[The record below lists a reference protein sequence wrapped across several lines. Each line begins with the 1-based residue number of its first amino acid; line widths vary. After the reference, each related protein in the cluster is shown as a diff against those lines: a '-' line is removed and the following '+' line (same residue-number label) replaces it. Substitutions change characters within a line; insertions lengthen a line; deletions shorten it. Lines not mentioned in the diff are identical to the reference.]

1 MGCFYC
7 DEHHEGREAIMYK
20 VGEMEAGVL
29 YLFKDQAHKGRC
41 ALALKNHRK
50 ELCECGPGGA
60 GRLRPGSGPGLRC
73 SEGTVGLRQDQPGLL
88 RRYESPPALPYRT
101 QIRGRIRVRRFL
113 CHHESGAGAALR
125 GRISRDDRRPAGKAG
140 DVSLPALTGLLAD
153 PSCLLNTF
161 PLFCAAAL

>member
-50 ELCECGPGGA
+50 ELCECEPEELSA
-60 GRLRPGSGPGLRC
+60 FARDLAR
-73 SEGTVGLRQDQPGLL
+73 
-88 RRYESPPALPYRT
+88 A
-101 QIRGRIRVRRFL
+101 
-113 CHHESGAGAALR
+113 SGAVKELWGCDKINLGDGISLPHIREEIASGSQVTVVCG
-125 GRISRDDRRPAGKAG
+125 GRTFKADC
-140 DVSLPALTGLLAD
+140 DVSERQRGALLAGGT
-153 PSCLLNTF
+153 LNY
-161 PLFCAAAL
+161 AKKQH

>member
-50 ELCECGPGGA
+50 ELCECGPEELAAFARDLARASGA
-60 GRLRPGSGPGLRC
+60 VKELWGCDKINLGSFGDTNPHLHFHIVPNTRAD
-73 SEGTVGLRQDQPGLL
+73 SSSAVP
-88 RRYESPPALPYRT
+88 LPS
-101 QIRGRIRVRRFL
+101 RIR
-113 CHHESGAGAALR
+113 
-125 GRISRDDRRPAGKAG
+125 SRCCSPRANIKR
-140 DVSLPALTGLLAD
+140 
-153 PSCLLNTF
+153 
-161 PLFCAAAL
+161 

>member
-50 ELCECGPGGA
+50 ELCECGPEELAAFARDLARASGA
-60 GRLRPGSGPGLRC
+60 VKELWGCDKINLGSFGDTNPRAD
-73 SEGTVGLRQDQPGLL
+73 SSSAVP
-88 RRYESPPALPYRT
+88 LPS
-101 QIRGRIRVRRFL
+101 RIR
-113 CHHESGAGAALR
+113 
-125 GRISRDDRRPAGKAG
+125 SRCCSPRANIKR
-140 DVSLPALTGLLAD
+140 
-153 PSCLLNTF
+153 
-161 PLFCAAAL
+161 

>member
-50 ELCECGPGGA
+50 ELCECGPEELA
-60 GRLRPGSGPGLRC
+60 AFA
-73 SEGTVGLRQDQPGLL
+73 

-140 DVSLPALTGLLAD
+140 DVSLPALAGLLAD

>member
-50 ELCECGPGGA
+50 ELCECGPEELAAFARDLARASGA
-60 GRLRPGSGPGLRC
+60 VKELW
-73 SEGTVGLRQDQPGLL
+73 LRQDQPGLL

-113 CHHESGAGAALR
+113 CHHESEAGTALR

>member
-50 ELCECGPGGA
+50 ELCECGPEELA
-60 GRLRPGSGPGLRC
+60 AFARDLAR
-73 SEGTVGLRQDQPGLL
+73 
-88 RRYESPPALPYRT
+88 A
-101 QIRGRIRVRRFL
+101 
-113 CHHESGAGAALR
+113 SGAVKELWGCDKINLGSFGANTEAEWERFVQQLKDGGLDKYMEEWNR
-125 GRISRDDRRPAGKAG
+125 QRDEF
-140 DVSLPALTGLLAD
+140 LA
-153 PSCLLNTF
+153 NNQ
-161 PLFCAAAL
+161 

>member
-50 ELCECGPGGA
+50 ELCECGPEELAAFADTNPHLHFHIVPKYEGGFEF
-60 GRLRPGSGPGLRC
+60 GGSFAITNPEPVLL
-73 SEGTVGLRQDQPGLL
+73 SEGEYQ
-88 RRYESPPALPYRT
+88 EM
-101 QIRGRIRVRRFL
+101 I
-113 CHHESGAGAALR
+113 AALR
-125 GRISRDDRRPAGKAG
+125 EKLGM
-140 DVSLPALTGLLAD
+140 
-153 PSCLLNTF
+153 
-161 PLFCAAAL
+161 

>member
-50 ELCECGPGGA
+50 ELCECGPEELAAFARDLARASGA
-60 GRLRPGSGPGLRC
+60 VKELWGCDKINLGSFGDTNP
-73 SEGTVGLRQDQPGLL
+73 
-88 RRYESPPALPYRT
+88 
-101 QIRGRIRVRRFL
+101 
-113 CHHESGAGAALR
+113 HHESGAGAALR

-140 DVSLPALTGLLAD
+140 DVSLPALAGLLAD

>member
-50 ELCECGPGGA
+50 ELCECEPEELSAFARDLARASGA
-60 GRLRPGSGPGLRC
+60 VKALRPSASSSRFTAQVRSASSMRP
-73 SEGTVGLRQDQPGLL
+73 V
-88 RRYESPPALPYRT
+88 RT
-101 QIRGRIRVRRFL
+101 
-113 CHHESGAGAALR
+113 
-125 GRISRDDRRPAGKAG
+125 P
-140 DVSLPALTGLLAD
+140 
-153 PSCLLNTF
+153 
-161 PLFCAAAL
+161 

>member
-50 ELCECGPGGA
+50 ELCECEPEELSA
-60 GRLRPGSGPGLRC
+60 FARDLAR
-73 SEGTVGLRQDQPGLL
+73 
-88 RRYESPPALPYRT
+88 A
-101 QIRGRIRVRRFL
+101 
-113 CHHESGAGAALR
+113 SGAVKELWGCDKINLGSFGDTNPHLHFHIVPNTNPEPVFLSEEAYQEMIAALR
-125 GRISRDDRRPAGKAG
+125 EKLGM
-140 DVSLPALTGLLAD
+140 
-153 PSCLLNTF
+153 
-161 PLFCAAAL
+161 

>member
-50 ELCECGPGGA
+50 ELCECGPEELAAFARDLARASGAVKELWGCDKINLGSFGDTNPHLHFHIVPKYEGGS
-60 GRLRPGSGPGLRC
+60 LLFIEHFSTFLRC
-73 SEGTVGLRQDQPGLL
+73 GFVINCLTVCIP
-88 RRYESPPALPYRT
+88 
-101 QIRGRIRVRRFL
+101 F
-113 CHHESGAGAALR
+113 
-125 GRISRDDRRPAGKAG
+125 DRKV
-140 DVSLPALTGLLAD
+140 DFYL
-153 PSCLLNTF
+153 
-161 PLFCAAAL
+161 

>member
-50 ELCECGPGGA
+50 ELCECGPEELAAFARDLARASGA
-60 GRLRPGSGPGLRC
+60 VKELWGC
-73 SEGTVGLRQDQPGLL
+73 DKINL

-113 CHHESGAGAALR
+113 CHHESEAGAALR